1 MSVDIYSDLE
11 WRGVIHQTTD
21 PELRNILTDER
32 LVVYCGFDPTADSLH
47 LGGLIQLLNLRRL
60 QLGGHAP
67 IAVMGGGTGLIGDP
81 SGKEAERTLL
91 PEKVLQ
97 ANIVAIR
104 RQVENIIDFGPGSA
118 QAKLVNNA
126 DWLKPL
132 QLTNFLRDI
141 GKHFS
146 VNAMIARDSV
156 KARLENR
163 EQGISFTEFTY
174 MLLQSYDFL
183 HLYDMNGC
191 RLQIGGS
198 DQWGNITYGIDLI
211 RKARGGRAFGLT
223 SPLIKGL
230 SGAKMGKSV
239 GGNIWLDPARTSPY
253 RFYQHWINSDDADVI
268 RLLKFFT
275 FLSHDRIQELE
286 QSHAKEPGRRQ
297 AHRVLATEV
306 TALVHG
312 SVEASRAE
320 RASQAMFGS
329 QIAELDEVTLLDVL
343 SDVPSSKAAR
353 STLSGGKPML
363 DLLVEVGLADS
374 RGAARTFIQGGGV
387 YLNNERNVDVDR
399 MLGES
404 DLLLGRYL
412 VLRRGKKSHH
422 LVSFETG

>member
-1 MSVDIYSDLE
+1 MSMDIYSDLE
-11 WRGVIHQTTD
+11 WRGVIHQTTHPD
-21 PELRNILTDER
+21 LGDQLSQPGMVL
-32 LVVYCGFDPTADSLH
+32 YCGFDPTADSLH

-60 QLGGHAP
+60 QLGGHVP

-91 PEKVLQ
+91 PEEVLR
-97 ANIVAIR
+97 ANIVAIHG
-104 RQVENIIDFGPGSA
+104 QVEKIIDFSPGVA
-118 QAKLVNNA
+118 QAKMLNNA

-132 QLTNFLRDI
+132 HLTSFLRDI

-183 HLYDMNGC
+183 HLFDAHGC

-198 DQWGNITYGIDLI
+198 DQWGNITYGIDLV
-211 RKARGGRAFGLT
+211 RKARGGQAFGLT

-253 RFYQHWINSDDADVI
+253 RFYQHWINTDDSEVI
-268 RLLKFFT
+268 RFLKFFT
-275 FLSHDRIQELE
+275 FLSRDEIEELE
-286 QSHAKEPGRRQ
+286 NAHAASPGKRQ
-297 AHRVLATEV
+297 AHRVLAWEV
-306 TALVHG
+306 TGLVHG
-312 SVEASRAE
+312 SDEAARAQ

-329 QIAELDEVTLLDVL
+329 QISELDEATLLDVL
-343 SDVPSSKAAR
+343 SEVPSSSAAR
-353 STLSGGKPML
+353 STLSEGRPVL

-387 YLNNERNVDVDR
+387 YLNNIRTADVDR
-399 MLGES
+399 ILNES
-404 DLLLGRYL
+404 DLLLDRYL

-422 LVSFETG
+422 LVSFEAG